1 MLSCPLRDTAQPLA
15 PGTFSL
21 FQLEGG
27 YTNHLSNTQEFTRR
41 KGRPSSGG
49 RNQLWTPS
57 PTGRGCL
64 RSH

>member
-1 MLSCPLRDTAQPLA
+1 MLSCPLRDMAQPLA

-41 KGRPSSGG
+41 KG
-49 RNQLWTPS
+49 
-57 PTGRGCL
+57 
-64 RSH
+64 